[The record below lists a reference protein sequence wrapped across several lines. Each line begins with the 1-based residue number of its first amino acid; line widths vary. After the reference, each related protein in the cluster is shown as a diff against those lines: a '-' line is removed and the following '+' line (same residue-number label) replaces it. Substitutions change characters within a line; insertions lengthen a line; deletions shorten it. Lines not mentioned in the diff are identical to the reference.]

1 VDEQDIL
8 KCAMR
13 IVSCGDEKMR
23 KLFFTTGS
31 PFARAV
37 RIVLVEKGLEFER
50 AETFTTPS
58 AEERAKVAP
67 TLQVPTLIDGNRTLW
82 DSAVIIDYLMSN
94 YPGRPAPEGMEPL
107 ATDYVRATEGWEDKL
122 VLATLQTFGVSTT
135 TVSQL
140 QWSGIRHEENGHAA
154 RCAIRNQH
162 LLDWFEAQL
171 IGTDGAF
178 IPGVVSAQDIL
189 LACFCE
195 FIERRPLRLSWRA
208 PGRPMLASLL
218 ARMQRRPSF
227 QQEGVLWWEPGVT
240 YATAAEVEWAGHKT
254 IYDGP
259 DFNDWTSQS
268 AS

>member
-1 VDEQDIL
+1 VNSTRSTITE
-8 KCAMR
+8 
-13 IVSCGDEKMR
+13 ENMR

-37 RIVLVEKGLEFER
+37 RIVLVEKGLDFER
-50 AETFTTPS
+50 AETYSTPS
-58 AEERAKVAP
+58 AEDRAKVTP
-67 TLQVPTLIDGNRTLW
+67 TLQVPTLVDGELTLW
-82 DSAVIIDYLMSN
+82 DSAVIIDYLMSS
-94 YPGRPAPEGMEPL
+94 YTGRPAPQGMAPL
-107 ATDYVRATEGWEDKL
+107 AADYVRATVGWHDKL

-140 QWSGIRHEENGHAA
+140 QWSGVRHEENGHAG

-171 IGTDGAF
+171 LGADDGF
-178 IPGVVSAQDIL
+178 VPGVVSAQDIL
-189 LACFCE
+189 LACFCH

-208 PGRPMLASLL
+208 PGRPKLESLV

-227 QQEGVLWWEPGVT
+227 QQEGALWWEPGVT
-240 YATAAEVEWAGHKT
+240 YGTAAEVEWASRKT

-259 DFNDWTSQS
+259 GFSDWAAQC
-268 AS
+268 AG